1 MTTRF
6 NSIDENLHEIK
17 HLLLQELKGKEV
29 ERITPSPSIMQEHP
43 LFSHGMGRVIREKF
57 QPQLLH
63 VYQQFPPPPMINEVE
78 MRYGKTTRVQPPKYT
93 DTKIGWCWQN
103 HLF

>member
-1 MTTRF
+1 MAAIDARTKGLIDKFMKSEANMTTRF

-43 LFSHGMGRVIREKF
+43 LFSHGMGGVIREKF
-57 QPQLLH
+57 
-63 VYQQFPPPPMINEVE
+63 
-78 MRYGKTTRVQPPKYT
+78 
-93 DTKIGWCWQN
+93 
-103 HLF
+103 